1 MWTCPFCHQKFVN
14 NNQVHSCGDKV
25 LDDFLGNKSE
35 HTIALFWNFVE
46 AYQKIG
52 KITIHP
58 TKSMIAIAGKT
69 RVAYVIRLGKNFVDV
84 VFPFNKPL
92 QTTYAFIRSLRFQVT
107 SNTIIICVFRR
118 LMILTKR

>member
-1 MWTCPFCHQKFVN
+1 M
-14 NNQVHSCGDKV
+14 
-25 LDDFLGNKSE
+25 
-35 HTIALFWNFVE
+35 ALFWNFVE

-84 VFPFNKPL
+84 VFPFNKPFTDNL
-92 QTTYAFIRSLRFQVT
+92 CFHKIAQVPGDQQYNHHLRIQEIDDINKEVKKFMKMSLGE
-107 SNTIIICVFRR
+107 
-118 LMILTKR
+118 K